1 MLACSCA
8 SVGLSLEP
16 PPPAHTFPPYTPRD
30 YFKFEVTHESK
41 KPGSRARLGRI
52 HTPHGIIDTPG
63 FVPVGTSAALKGVTD
78 EQAMAAGVQLMFCN
92 TYHLMVHPG
101 SEVVAAGGGLHR
113 YMGRSGPIITDS
125 GGFQVFSLAPKTD
138 ADGPE
143 LKARSKSGNQ
153 ATLTS
158 VNEKGVKFRSYFD
171 STEIVLT
178 PESSVLAQKDL
189 GGDIIIPL
197 DELPPYHITRERLEQ
212 SVALSHRW
220 MARSLRQHLSDPR
233 EQAMYAVV
241 HGGTDLELRHA
252 SAEYLSSLPFDGF
265 ALGGS
270 LGKDRDEMLQMLGQ
284 LMPALPREKPNHLLG
299 IADEASVRGAV
310 ALGVDTFDSCLP
322 TRNARHGTLN
332 TRAGKIHIGQG
343 KYKSDFGPID
353 PTLETI
359 GHSRAYLHHL
369 FRVKE
374 PLFTMLASQHN
385 LQYMGALVAELR
397 EQIAADEI

>member
-1 MLACSCA
+1 MSAWFVFCSSSEACGLHHADDADMLACSCA

-212 SVALSHRW
+212 SVALAPLDGPGPDPGPDLSPDLNLTTDGRGPDPGPDLSPNLNLTTDPQLKPNQVALSHRW

-322 TRNARHGTLN
+322 TR
-332 TRAGKIHIGQG
+332 
-343 KYKSDFGPID
+343 
-353 PTLETI
+353 
-359 GHSRAYLHHL
+359 
-369 FRVKE
+369 
-374 PLFTMLASQHN
+374 
-385 LQYMGALVAELR
+385 
-397 EQIAADEI
+397 